1 MVDASPFR
9 SAIEKAF
16 GLRTGVTMPTRKQT
30 MRGLWS
36 ISTSA
41 DGTPGSS
48 LTGHGTRNADGSWV
62 ITLTDT
68 NPIEPGGNTGR
79 ERRSNYRP
87 PG

>member
-1 MVDASPFR
+1 MVDASQFR

-16 GLRTGVTMPTRKQT
+16 GLRKGATMSTRKQT
-30 MRGLWS
+30 ICGLWS
-36 ISTSA
+36 IATSA

-48 LTGHGTRNADGSWV
+48 LTGHGTRNGSSA

-79 ERRSNYRP
+79 ERRSNHRP
-87 PG
+87 PS